1 MVSAPK
7 IMAQDGP
14 SMAEAAVFECRSASV
29 TLGSRQAL
37 RLIIEDNAGLFSD
50 SARQEAKAKLARLQS
65 PVNREVHI
73 QTYKALPESQAKAL
87 AEAKGDKG
95 KIQSVWESWATEHLR
110 GERGLVVLINW
121 DPGKVLV
128 KADRAVAG
136 AGYSNASGND
146 LRERLIKSLGDA
158 KKNNNEAERKKLDR
172 KSTRLDSS
180 HIPLSRMPSSA

>member
-1 MVSAPK
+1 MKAFVSPFVSMMTVMVLCAT
-7 IMAQDGP
+7 AGA
-14 SMAEAAVFECRSASV
+14 SMPV
-29 TLGSRQAL
+29 

-110 GERGLVVLINW
+110 GEIG
-121 DPGKVLV
+121 
-128 KADRAVAG
+128 RAHV
-136 AGYSNASGND
+136 
-146 LRERLIKSLGDA
+146 
-158 KKNNNEAERKKLDR
+158 
-172 KSTRLDSS
+172 
-180 HIPLSRMPSSA
+180 